1 MNPFS
6 DFMAGNAEQI
16 PNQKIIASTRFK
28 DKKGQPLEW
37 EIRAITSDENEEIQR
52 ASMRTVSV
60 SRGKQTKE
68 VDNMVFVYKMA
79 VAATVYPDLNN
90 AELQDSYGV
99 KTPEQLLKKMLYP
112 QEFDRYA
119 QAILDMAGV
128 ESLEDLRKEAKN

>member
-28 DKKGQPLEW
+28 DKNGQPLEW

>member
-1 MNPFS
+1 
-6 DFMAGNAEQI
+6 
-16 PNQKIIASTRFK
+16 
-28 DKKGQPLEW
+28 
-37 EIRAITSDENEEIQR
+37 
-52 ASMRTVSV
+52 
-60 SRGKQTKE
+60 
-68 VDNMVFVYKMA
+68 MVFVYKMA